1 MPVYG
6 ETFRRSGSR
15 LMREW
20 VARRSKLATAILKGF
35 RGLPAGLGEML
46 YLGGASTGTTVSHLS
61 DIYPPRSRIFAV
73 EVALEPFSRLLRLAE
88 RRSNIYPPVL
98 DDASFPER
106 YSFFLE
112 APDLIYQDI
121 SQRNQVQIFMWNA
134 DHFDSVREAI
144 FILKATSINSREK
157 PPQRVLER
165 AITEFEGSGWK
176 VLNVIDLSPPNA
188 RNNYLMHLRR

>member
-1 MPVYG
+1 
-6 ETFRRSGSR
+6 
-15 LMREW
+15 MREW

-46 YLGGASTGTTVSHLS
+46 YLGASTGTTVSHLS
-61 DIYPPRSRIFAV
+61 DIYPRSRIFAV

-88 RRSNIYPPVL
+88 RRSNIYPVL

-157 PPQRVLER
+157 PQRVLER

-176 VLNVIDLSPPNA
+176 VLNVIDLSPNA